1 MRNEKNGKNS
11 KNYILAQQSD
21 NWKYWLRLTIMENEL
36 SNIQLLWGAELTDR
50 QALHGQK
57 IKIFWTSI
65 LSKRNLLSAQVCAS
79 L

>member
-1 MRNEKNGKNS
+1 MKKMAKIPKNS
-11 KNYILAQQSD
+11 ILAQQSD

-36 SNIQLLWGAELTDR
+36 SNIQLLWGVELKDK
-50 QALHGQK
+50 QALHRQK

-65 LSKRNLLSAQVCAS
+65 LSKRNLLLTAQVCAS

>member
-1 MRNEKNGKNS
+1 MKKMAKIPKNS
-11 KNYILAQQSD
+11 ILAQQSD

-36 SNIQLLWGAELTDR
+36 SNIQLLWGVELTDR
-50 QALHGQK
+50 QALHRQK

-65 LSKRNLLSAQVCAS
+65 LSKRNLLLTAQVCAS

>member
-1 MRNEKNGKNS
+1 MKKMAKIPNNS
-11 KNYILAQQSD
+11 ILAQQSD

-36 SNIQLLWGAELTDR
+36 SNIQLLWGVELTDR
-50 QALHGQK
+50 QALHRQK

-65 LSKRNLLSAQVCAS
+65 LSKRNLLLTAQVCAS

>member
-1 MRNEKNGKNS
+1 MKKMAKIPKKS
-11 KNYILAQQSD
+11 ILAQQSD

-50 QALHGQK
+50 QALHRQK

-65 LSKRNLLSAQVCAS
+65 LSKRNLLLTAQVCAS

>member
-1 MRNEKNGKNS
+1 MKKMAKIP

-36 SNIQLLWGAELTDR
+36 SNIPLLWGAELTDR
-50 QALHGQK
+50 QALHRQK

-65 LSKRNLLSAQVCAS
+65 LSKRNLLLTAQVCAS